1 MKIVSMYT
9 DGACSGNQNEENV
22 GGWGCILEFAGREK
36 ELWDGEVNTTNNR
49 MELSAPIA
57 GLSALKEKGLLV
69 RIYSDSS
76 YLVNCFQQGWHK
88 NWVKNGWKTSQKKPV
103 ENRELHQPAES
114 EGLHERML
122 CGSPGIRRFQGRQW
136 RRSAV
141 RIRRIWTAGLR
152 MAASGQL
159 PGRRLWPIRSELRRR
174 LQGHPGAFRT
184 ASAESGVPAATAA
197 ATEI

>member
-1 MKIVSMYT
+1 MKIVNMYT

-22 GGWGCILEFAGREK
+22 GGWGCILEYAGREK

-103 ENRELHQPAES
+103 ENRELWEKLLS
-114 EGLHERML
+114 LMEGQTCEFYLVKGHL
-122 CGSPGIRRFQGRQW
+122 KLTDKDGSPLDETNAALNKAYKAYCSHNGGISFEEFYRIAGYNNRADDLANEFIRRH
-136 RRSAV
+136 
-141 RIRRIWTAGLR
+141 
-152 MAASGQL
+152 AAQ
-159 PGRRLWPIRSELRRR
+159 
-174 LQGHPGAFRT
+174 AM
-184 ASAESGVPAATAA
+184 
-197 ATEI
+197 

>member
-103 ENRELHQPAES
+103 ENRELWEELLS
-114 EGLHERML
+114 LMEGQTCEFYLVKGHL
-122 CGSPGIRRFQGRQW
+122 KLTDKDGSPLDETNAALNKAYKAFCSHNGGISFEEFYRIAGYNNRADDLANEFIRRH
-136 RRSAV
+136 
-141 RIRRIWTAGLR
+141 
-152 MAASGQL
+152 AAQ
-159 PGRRLWPIRSELRRR
+159 
-174 LQGHPGAFRT
+174 AM
-184 ASAESGVPAATAA
+184 
-197 ATEI
+197 

>member
-1 MKIVSMYT
+1 MKIVNMYT

-103 ENRELHQPAES
+103 ENRELWEKLLS
-114 EGLHERML
+114 LMEGQTCEFYLVKGHLKLMDKDGTPLDETNAALNKAYKAYCSHNGGISFEEFYRIAGYNNRADDL
-122 CGSPGIRRFQGRQW
+122 ANGFIRRH
-136 RRSAV
+136 
-141 RIRRIWTAGLR
+141 
-152 MAASGQL
+152 ASG
-159 PGRRLWPIRSELRRR
+159 
-174 LQGHPGAFRT
+174 AM
-184 ASAESGVPAATAA
+184 
-197 ATEI
+197 

>member
-1 MKIVSMYT
+1 MKIVNMYT

-57 GLSALKEKGLLV
+57 GLSALKEKDLLV

-103 ENRELHQPAES
+103 ENRELWEKLLS
-114 EGLHERML
+114 LMEGQTCEFYLVKGHLKLMDKDGTPLDETNAALNKAYKAYCSHNGGISFEEFYRIAGYNNRADDL
-122 CGSPGIRRFQGRQW
+122 ANEFIRRH
-136 RRSAV
+136 
-141 RIRRIWTAGLR
+141 
-152 MAASGQL
+152 ASG
-159 PGRRLWPIRSELRRR
+159 
-174 LQGHPGAFRT
+174 AM
-184 ASAESGVPAATAA
+184 
-197 ATEI
+197 

>member
-1 MKIVSMYT
+1 MKIVNMYT

-103 ENRELHQPAES
+103 ENRELWEKLLS
-114 EGLHERML
+114 LMEGQTCEFYLVKGHL
-122 CGSPGIRRFQGRQW
+122 KLTDKDGSPLDETNAALNKAYKAYCSHNGGISFEEFYRIAGYNNRADDLANEFIRRH
-136 RRSAV
+136 
-141 RIRRIWTAGLR
+141 
-152 MAASGQL
+152 AAD
-159 PGRRLWPIRSELRRR
+159 
-174 LQGHPGAFRT
+174 AM
-184 ASAESGVPAATAA
+184 
-197 ATEI
+197 

>member
-103 ENRELHQPAES
+103 ENRELWEKLLS
-114 EGLHERML
+114 LMEGQTCEFYLVKGHL
-122 CGSPGIRRFQGRQW
+122 KLTDKDGSPLDETNAALNKAYKAYCSHNGGISFEEFYRIAGYNNRADDLANEFIRRH
-136 RRSAV
+136 
-141 RIRRIWTAGLR
+141 
-152 MAASGQL
+152 AAQ
-159 PGRRLWPIRSELRRR
+159 
-174 LQGHPGAFRT
+174 AM
-184 ASAESGVPAATAA
+184 
-197 ATEI
+197 

>member
-1 MKIVSMYT
+1 MKIVKMYT

-103 ENRELHQPAES
+103 ENRELWEKLLS
-114 EGLHERML
+114 LMEGQTCEFYLVKGHL
-122 CGSPGIRRFQGRQW
+122 KLTDKDGSPLDETNAALNKAYKAYCSHNGGISFEEFYRIAGYNNRADDLANEFIRRH
-136 RRSAV
+136 
-141 RIRRIWTAGLR
+141 
-152 MAASGQL
+152 AAQ
-159 PGRRLWPIRSELRRR
+159 
-174 LQGHPGAFRT
+174 AM
-184 ASAESGVPAATAA
+184 
-197 ATEI
+197 

>member
-1 MKIVSMYT
+1 MKIVNMYT

-103 ENRELHQPAES
+103 ENRALWEKLLS
-114 EGLHERML
+114 LMEGQTCEFYLVKGHL
-122 CGSPGIRRFQGRQW
+122 KLTDKDGSPLDETNAALNKAYKAYCSHNGGISFEEFYRIAGYNNRADDLANEFIRRH
-136 RRSAV
+136 
-141 RIRRIWTAGLR
+141 
-152 MAASGQL
+152 AAQ
-159 PGRRLWPIRSELRRR
+159 
-174 LQGHPGAFRT
+174 AM
-184 ASAESGVPAATAA
+184 
-197 ATEI
+197 

>member
-1 MKIVSMYT
+1 MKIVNMYT

-36 ELWDGEVNTTNNR
+36 ELWDGEMNTTNNR

-103 ENRELHQPAES
+103 ENRELWEKLLS
-114 EGLHERML
+114 LMEGQTCEFYLVKGHL
-122 CGSPGIRRFQGRQW
+122 KLTDKDGSPLDETNAALNKAYKAYCSHNGGISFEEFYRIAGYNNRADDLANEFIRRH
-136 RRSAV
+136 
-141 RIRRIWTAGLR
+141 
-152 MAASGQL
+152 AAQ
-159 PGRRLWPIRSELRRR
+159 
-174 LQGHPGAFRT
+174 AM
-184 ASAESGVPAATAA
+184 
-197 ATEI
+197 

>member
-103 ENRELHQPAES
+103 ENRELWEKLLS
-114 EGLHERML
+114 LMEGQTCEFYLVKGHLKLTDKDGTPLDETNAALNKAYKAYCSHNGGISFEEFYRIAGYNNRADDL
-122 CGSPGIRRFQGRQW
+122 ANEFIRRH
-136 RRSAV
+136 
-141 RIRRIWTAGLR
+141 
-152 MAASGQL
+152 AAQ
-159 PGRRLWPIRSELRRR
+159 
-174 LQGHPGAFRT
+174 AM
-184 ASAESGVPAATAA
+184 
-197 ATEI
+197 

>member
-1 MKIVSMYT
+1 MKIVNMYT

-57 GLSALKEKGLLV
+57 GLSALKEKSLLV

-103 ENRELHQPAES
+103 ENRELWEKLLS
-114 EGLHERML
+114 LMEGQTCEFYLVKGHL
-122 CGSPGIRRFQGRQW
+122 KLTDKDGSPLDETNAALNKAYKAYCSHNGGISFGEFYRIAGYNNRADDLANEFIRRH
-136 RRSAV
+136 
-141 RIRRIWTAGLR
+141 
-152 MAASGQL
+152 AAD
-159 PGRRLWPIRSELRRR
+159 
-174 LQGHPGAFRT
+174 AM
-184 ASAESGVPAATAA
+184 
-197 ATEI
+197 

>member
-1 MKIVSMYT
+1 MKTVNMYT

-22 GGWGCILEFAGREK
+22 GGWGCILEYAGREK

-88 NWVKNGWKTSQKKPV
+88 NWVKQGWKTSQKKPV
-103 ENRELHQPAES
+103 ENRELWEKLLS
-114 EGLHERML
+114 LMEGQTCEFYLVKGHL
-122 CGSPGIRRFQGRQW
+122 KLTDKDGSPLDETNAALNKAYKAYCSHNGGISFEEFYRIAGYNNRADDLANEFIRRR
-136 RRSAV
+136 
-141 RIRRIWTAGLR
+141 
-152 MAASGQL
+152 ASD
-159 PGRRLWPIRSELRRR
+159 
-174 LQGHPGAFRT
+174 AM
-184 ASAESGVPAATAA
+184 
-197 ATEI
+197 

>member
-1 MKIVSMYT
+1 MKIVNMYT

-103 ENRELHQPAES
+103 ENRELWEKLLS
-114 EGLHERML
+114 LMEGQTCEFYLVKGHL
-122 CGSPGIRRFQGRQW
+122 KLTDKDGSLLDETNAALNKAYKAYCSHNGGISFEEFYRIAGYNNRADDLANEFIRRH
-136 RRSAV
+136 
-141 RIRRIWTAGLR
+141 
-152 MAASGQL
+152 AAQ
-159 PGRRLWPIRSELRRR
+159 
-174 LQGHPGAFRT
+174 AM
-184 ASAESGVPAATAA
+184 
-197 ATEI
+197 

>member
-22 GGWGCILEFAGREK
+22 GGWGCILEYAGREK

-103 ENRELHQPAES
+103 ENRELWEKLLS
-114 EGLHERML
+114 LMEGQTCEFYLVKGHLKLTDKDGTPLDETNAALNKAYKAYCSHNGGISFEEFYRIAGYNNRADDL
-122 CGSPGIRRFQGRQW
+122 ANEFIRRH
-136 RRSAV
+136 
-141 RIRRIWTAGLR
+141 
-152 MAASGQL
+152 AAQ
-159 PGRRLWPIRSELRRR
+159 
-174 LQGHPGAFRT
+174 AM
-184 ASAESGVPAATAA
+184 
-197 ATEI
+197 

>member
-1 MKIVSMYT
+1 MKIVNMYT

-103 ENRELHQPAES
+103 ENRELWEKLLS
-114 EGLHERML
+114 LMEGQTCEFYLVKGHLKLTDKDGTPLDETNAALSKAYKAYCSHNGGISFEEFYRIASYNNRADDL
-122 CGSPGIRRFQGRQW
+122 ANEFIRRH
-136 RRSAV
+136 
-141 RIRRIWTAGLR
+141 
-152 MAASGQL
+152 AAQ
-159 PGRRLWPIRSELRRR
+159 
-174 LQGHPGAFRT
+174 AM
-184 ASAESGVPAATAA
+184 
-197 ATEI
+197 

>member
-1 MKIVSMYT
+1 MKIVNMYT

-103 ENRELHQPAES
+103 ENRELWEKLLS
-114 EGLHERML
+114 LMEGQTCEFYLVKGHL
-122 CGSPGIRRFQGRQW
+122 KLTDKDGSPLDETNAALNKAYKAYCSHNGGISFEEFYHIAGYNNRADDLANEFIRQH
-136 RRSAV
+136 
-141 RIRRIWTAGLR
+141 
-152 MAASGQL
+152 AAQ
-159 PGRRLWPIRSELRRR
+159 
-174 LQGHPGAFRT
+174 AM
-184 ASAESGVPAATAA
+184 
-197 ATEI
+197 

>member
-1 MKIVSMYT
+1 MKIVNMYT

-103 ENRELHQPAES
+103 ENRELWEKLLS
-114 EGLHERML
+114 LMEGQTCEFYLVKGHL
-122 CGSPGIRRFQGRQW
+122 KLTDKDSSPLDETNAALNKAYKAYCSHNGGISFEEFYHIAGYNNRADDLANEFIRQH
-136 RRSAV
+136 
-141 RIRRIWTAGLR
+141 
-152 MAASGQL
+152 AAQ
-159 PGRRLWPIRSELRRR
+159 
-174 LQGHPGAFRT
+174 AM
-184 ASAESGVPAATAA
+184 
-197 ATEI
+197 

>member
-1 MKIVSMYT
+1 MKLVNIYT

-103 ENRELHQPAES
+103 ENRELWEKLLS
-114 EGLHERML
+114 LMEGQTCEFYLVKGHL
-122 CGSPGIRRFQGRQW
+122 KLTDKDGSPLDETNAALNKAYKAYCSHNGGISFEEFYRIAGYNNRADDLANEFIRRH
-136 RRSAV
+136 
-141 RIRRIWTAGLR
+141 
-152 MAASGQL
+152 AAQ
-159 PGRRLWPIRSELRRR
+159 
-174 LQGHPGAFRT
+174 AM
-184 ASAESGVPAATAA
+184 
-197 ATEI
+197 

>member
-1 MKIVSMYT
+1 MKIVNMYT

-103 ENRELHQPAES
+103 ENRELWEKLLS
-114 EGLHERML
+114 LMEGQTCEFYLVKGHL
-122 CGSPGIRRFQGRQW
+122 KLTDKDGSPLDETNAALNKAYKAYCSHNGGISFEEFYRIAGYNNRADDLANEFIRRR
-136 RRSAV
+136 
-141 RIRRIWTAGLR
+141 
-152 MAASGQL
+152 ASD
-159 PGRRLWPIRSELRRR
+159 
-174 LQGHPGAFRT
+174 AM
-184 ASAESGVPAATAA
+184 
-197 ATEI
+197 

>member
-1 MKIVSMYT
+1 MKIVNMYT

-103 ENRELHQPAES
+103 ENRELWEKLLS
-114 EGLHERML
+114 LKEGQTCEFYLVKAHL
-122 CGSPGIRRFQGRQW
+122 KLTDKDGSPLDETNAALNKAYKAYCSHNGGISFEEFYRIAGYNNRADDLANEFIRRH
-136 RRSAV
+136 
-141 RIRRIWTAGLR
+141 
-152 MAASGQL
+152 AAQ
-159 PGRRLWPIRSELRRR
+159 
-174 LQGHPGAFRT
+174 AM
-184 ASAESGVPAATAA
+184 
-197 ATEI
+197 

>member
-1 MKIVSMYT
+1 MKIVKMYT

-76 YLVNCFQQGWHK
+76 YLVNCFQQGWHE

-103 ENRELHQPAES
+103 ENRELWEKLLS
-114 EGLHERML
+114 LMEGQTCEFYLVKGHLKLTDKDGTPLDETNAALNKAYKAYCSHNGGISFEEFYRIAGYNNRADDL
-122 CGSPGIRRFQGRQW
+122 ANEFIRRH
-136 RRSAV
+136 
-141 RIRRIWTAGLR
+141 
-152 MAASGQL
+152 AAQ
-159 PGRRLWPIRSELRRR
+159 
-174 LQGHPGAFRT
+174 AM
-184 ASAESGVPAATAA
+184 
-197 ATEI
+197 

>member
-36 ELWDGEVNTTNNR
+36 ELHGGEVNTTNNR

-57 GLSALKEKGLLV
+57 GLSALKEQGLLV

-88 NWVKNGWKTSQKKPV
+88 NWVKNGWRTASKKPV
-103 ENRELHQPAES
+103 ENRELWEKLLSLMEGQTCEFYLVKGHLKLTDKDGRPLDETSPALQKGYKAYCSHNGGVSFAE
-114 EGLHERML
+114 
-122 CGSPGIRRFQGRQW
+122 F
-136 RRSAV
+136 V
-141 RIRRIWTAGLR
+141 RIAGYNNRADEL
-152 MAASGQL
+152 ANVF
-159 PGRRLWPIRSELRRR
+159 IREHR
-174 LQGHPGAFRT
+174 
-184 ASAESGVPAATAA
+184 AEM
-197 ATEI
+197 

>member
-1 MKIVSMYT
+1 MKIVNMYT

-49 MELSAPIA
+49 MELTAPIA

-103 ENRELHQPAES
+103 ENRELWEKLLS
-114 EGLHERML
+114 LMEGQTCEFYLVKGHL
-122 CGSPGIRRFQGRQW
+122 KLTDKDGSPLDETNAALNKAYKAYCSHNGGISFEEFYRIAGYNNRADDLANEFIRRH
-136 RRSAV
+136 
-141 RIRRIWTAGLR
+141 
-152 MAASGQL
+152 AAQ
-159 PGRRLWPIRSELRRR
+159 
-174 LQGHPGAFRT
+174 AM
-184 ASAESGVPAATAA
+184 
-197 ATEI
+197 